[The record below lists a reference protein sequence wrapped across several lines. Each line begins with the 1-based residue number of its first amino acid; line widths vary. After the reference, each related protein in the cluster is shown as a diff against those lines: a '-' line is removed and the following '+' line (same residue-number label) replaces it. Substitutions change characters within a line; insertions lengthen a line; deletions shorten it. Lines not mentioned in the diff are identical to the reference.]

1 MIDLRI
7 IIFKIGQLSKTG
19 YRYRKMTGRDGT
31 FSTPPRMACRRP
43 SIFGI
48 RCQNLPI
55 DNGMSLTIS
64 QRVQSGGRP
73 VGVLS
78 MRNILLLCLG
88 LLAAYWIDQ
97 TYFGGAYSRPTIDML
112 HNIIESYR

>member
-1 MIDLRI
+1 MKSVLTIPRNAQNWPQI
-7 IIFKIGQLSKTG
+7 PKGTS
-19 YRYRKMTGRDGT
+19 RDGK
-31 FSTPPRMACRRP
+31 FSTHLGWNVGGPLF
-43 SIFGI
+43 SGI

-55 DNGMSLTIS
+55 DNGVSLTIS

-97 TYFGGAYSRPTIDML
+97 TYLGGAYSRPTIDML

>member
-7 IIFKIGQLSKTG
+7 MILKIGQLSKTG
-19 YRYRKMTGRDGT
+19 HRYRRGPPEIESSAPASDEV
-31 FSTPPRMACRRP
+31 STAVPYLG
-43 SIFGI
+43 S

-112 HNIIESYR
+112 HHIIDSYR